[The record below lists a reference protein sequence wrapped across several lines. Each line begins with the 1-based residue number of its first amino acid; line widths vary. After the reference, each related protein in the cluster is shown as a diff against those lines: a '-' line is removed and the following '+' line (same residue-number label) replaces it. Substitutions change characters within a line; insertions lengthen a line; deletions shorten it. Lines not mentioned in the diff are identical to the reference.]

1 MQAGER
7 IFGYDVARA
16 FAIFGMTLVNY
27 KVVMTADGCG
37 PGWLAFATGLFEGR
51 AAAVFVVLAGVGLSL
66 ASRRERQSGD
76 SEALF
81 NARKTLWKRAAFLFV
96 VGMLYLPIYSGDI
109 LHFYGIYI
117 TIGALALSA
126 SGRWLWGLVAAFV
139 IAFSV
144 LILGVQL
151 RGRMGFYHAGVRRTL
166 DAFGHA
172 PQPVFQ
178 RPSSRHSLDCF
189 LLAGMW
195 LGRQD
200 MSDSSV
206 SKRVFLIGAGVAL
219 FAEFLSAVLIET
231 LTARAS
237 ADSVEA
243 IRAVFGTE
251 MLPPVPLYML
261 AAGGTAF
268 AVIAISVR
276 LSQRFVY
283 LRLHRTLVATGQL
296 SLTLYVAHVCTGDE
310 HFGYFRASGESESRI
325 CRDERGCI
333 FRVGCRLFRQMAKAL
348 LRPRPTRVGHETV
361 DGVEMQRIIYALG
374 EMT

>member
-27 KVVMTADGCG
+27 KVVMTADGSG

-96 VGMLYLPIYSGDI
+96 VGMLYLPIYLGDI

-126 SGRWLWGLVAAFV
+126 SGRWLWGVVAAFV

-144 LILGVQL
+144 LILGFNYEAEWDFTTLEYEGLWTPLGML
-151 RGRMGFYHAGVRRTL
+151 RNLFFNGLH
-166 DAFGHA
+166 
-172 PQPVFQ
+172 PVI
-178 RPSSRHSLDCF
+178 PWTAF

-206 SKRVFLIGAGVAL
+206 SKRVFLMGAGVAL

-268 AVIAISVR
+268 AVIAMCIM
-276 LSQRFVY
+276 LSQRFVH
-283 LRLHRTLVATGQL
+283 LRLHRALVATGQL
-296 SLTLYVAHVCTGDE
+296 SLTLYVAHVVLGMSILDIFGRLENQSLEFAVTSAVVFFALAVAYSDKWRK
-310 HFGYFRASGESESRI
+310 HF
-325 CRDERGCI
+325 DRGPLEWAM
-333 FRVGCRLFRQMAKAL
+333 RRLTA
-348 LRPRPTRVGHETV
+348 
-361 DGVEMQRIIYALG
+361 
-374 EMT
+374 

>member
-1 MQAGER
+1 MQVGTR

-16 FAIFGMTLVNY
+16 FAIFGMILVNY
-27 KVVMTADGCG
+27 KVVMTADGSG

-51 AAAVFVVLAGVGLSL
+51 ASAIFVILAGVGLSL
-66 ASRRERQSGD
+66 ASRRALQSGD

-81 NARKTLWKRAAFLFV
+81 NARKILWKRAAFLFV
-96 VGMLYLPIYSGDI
+96 VGMLYLPIYFGDI
-109 LHFYGIYI
+109 LHFYGLYI

-126 SGRWLWGLVAAFV
+126 SGRWLWGLVGAFV

-144 LILGVQL
+144 LILC
-151 RGRMGFYHAGVRRTL
+151 FNYEAEWDFTTL
-166 DAFGHA
+166 EYEGLWTPLGMIRNLFFNGLH
-172 PQPVFQ
+172 PVI
-178 RPSSRHSLDCF
+178 PWTAF

-195 LGRQD
+195 LGRQN

-206 SKRVFLIGAGVAL
+206 SKRVFLIGVGVAL
-219 FAEFLSAVLIET
+219 VAEFLSALLVET

-268 AVIAISVR
+268 AVIAMCVM
-276 LSQRFVY
+276 LSQRFVH
-283 LRLHRTLVATGQL
+283 LRLHRALVATGQL
-296 SLTLYVAHVCTGDE
+296 SLTLYVAHVVLGMSILDIFGRLENQSLGFAATSAVVFFAVAVAYSDTWRKHFDRGPLEWAMRRLTG
-310 HFGYFRASGESESRI
+310 
-325 CRDERGCI
+325 
-333 FRVGCRLFRQMAKAL
+333 
-348 LRPRPTRVGHETV
+348 
-361 DGVEMQRIIYALG
+361 
-374 EMT
+374 

>member
-27 KVVMTADGCG
+27 KVVMTADGSG

-126 SGRWLWGLVAAFV
+126 SGRWLWGLAAAFV

-144 LILGVQL
+144 LILGFNYEAEWDFTTLEYEGLWTPLGML
-151 RGRMGFYHAGVRRTL
+151 RNLFFNGLH
-166 DAFGHA
+166 
-172 PQPVFQ
+172 PVI
-178 RPSSRHSLDCF
+178 PWTAF

-195 LGRQD
+195 LGRRD

-206 SKRVFLIGAGVAL
+206 SKRVFLMGAGVAL
-219 FAEFLSAVLIET
+219 AAEFLSTVLIET

-268 AVIAISVR
+268 AVIAMCIM
-276 LSQRFVY
+276 LSQRFVH

-296 SLTLYVAHVCTGDE
+296 SLTLYVAHVVLGMSILDIFGRLE
-310 HFGYFRASGESESRI
+310 HQSLEFAVTSAVVFFALAVAYSDKWRQHF
-325 CRDERGCI
+325 DRGPLEWAM
-333 FRVGCRLFRQMAKAL
+333 RRLTA
-348 LRPRPTRVGHETV
+348 
-361 DGVEMQRIIYALG
+361 
-374 EMT
+374 

>member
-144 LILGVQL
+144 LILGFNYEAEWDFTTLEYEGLWTPLGML
-151 RGRMGFYHAGVRRTL
+151 RNLFFNGLH
-166 DAFGHA
+166 
-172 PQPVFQ
+172 PVI
-178 RPSSRHSLDCF
+178 PWTAF

-206 SKRVFLIGAGVAL
+206 SKRVFLMGAGVAL

-268 AVIAISVR
+268 AVIAMCIM
-276 LSQRFVY
+276 LSPRFVH
-283 LRLHRTLVATGQL
+283 LRLHRALVATGQL
-296 SLTLYVAHVCTGDE
+296 SLTLYVAHIVLGMSILDIFGRLENQSLEFAVTSAVVFFALAVAYSDKWRQ
-310 HFGYFRASGESESRI
+310 HFG
-325 CRDERGCI
+325 RGPLEWAM
-333 FRVGCRLFRQMAKAL
+333 RRLTA
-348 LRPRPTRVGHETV
+348 
-361 DGVEMQRIIYALG
+361 
-374 EMT
+374 

>member
-144 LILGVQL
+144 LILGFNYEAEWDFTTLEYEGLWTPLGML
-151 RGRMGFYHAGVRRTL
+151 RNLFFNGLH
-166 DAFGHA
+166 
-172 PQPVFQ
+172 PVI
-178 RPSSRHSLDCF
+178 PWTAF

-206 SKRVFLIGAGVAL
+206 SKRVFLMGAGVAL

-276 LSQRFVY
+276 LSQRFVH
-283 LRLHRTLVATGQL
+283 LRLHRALVATGQL
-296 SLTLYVAHVCTGDE
+296 SLTLYVAHIVLGMSILDIFGRLENQSLEFAVTSAVVFFALAVAYSDKGRQ
-310 HFGYFRASGESESRI
+310 HFG
-325 CRDERGCI
+325 RGPLEWAM
-333 FRVGCRLFRQMAKAL
+333 RRLTA
-348 LRPRPTRVGHETV
+348 
-361 DGVEMQRIIYALG
+361 
-374 EMT
+374 